1 MKHSNLSTIPK
12 KGRTKPSPLVKC
24 TACGWRLMDKVTS
37 TAGIIK
43 IKCPHCHQVVTVDL
57 SLRRGRSLY

>member
-1 MKHSNLSTIPK
+1 MEQQI
-12 KGRTKPSPLVKC
+12 RIIVKC
-24 TACGWRLMDKVTS
+24 TSCGWRLMDKVTS

-57 SLRRGRSLY
+57 SLRRARPLYQTAWK

>member
-1 MKHSNLSTIPK
+1 MEQQI
-12 KGRTKPSPLVKC
+12 RIIVKC

-57 SLRRGRSLY
+57 SLRRARPLCQTAWK